1 MFYITILFV
10 TTLIILVNCRIIGG
24 GYNDEYLSLDTTK
37 KEKGI
42 AAILIV
48 LHHLSQRV
56 KVSGSFVILGYIGFI
71 LVAVFFFISGYGL
84 SYGVRYKHD
93 YLKGFF
99 KRRLLP
105 VLVPYWI
112 VNTVDIVFYLIK
124 GTVFTPMQYV
134 LSFIGIDVIT
144 GTWFVTAILI
154 MYIIFWLAFK
164 CMKSY
169 IVLGLCLIGYCII
182 CINLNLHSSYTASIS
197 AFALGVFWNKID
209 RRMITWIREKY
220 FLKLTFVLVTFGIMF
235 LGRLIL
241 SAKGINNEIVH
252 LILRNLI
259 SVLFVLALIAVNQK
273 VQFTGKTLQW
283 LGNISY
289 ELYIVHY
296 VLLSMLSGLNTKV
309 YVVAV
314 LGGGLLLSTLLW
326 KTDKRLINRII

>member
-1 MFYITILFV
+1 MLYITLLFV
-10 TTLIILVNCRIIGG
+10 AILIILVNCRMVG
-24 GYNDEYLSLDTTK
+24 GYNDEYLSPDTTK

-56 KVSGSFVILGYIGFI
+56 KVSGPFVILGYIGFI

-84 SYGVRYKHD
+84 SYGVQYKHD
-93 YLKGFF
+93 YLKGFLR
-99 KRRLLP
+99 KRLLP

-112 VNTVDIVFYLIK
+112 VNTVDIVFYLSG

-197 AFALGVFWNKID
+197 AFALGVCWDKID
-209 RRMITWIREKY
+209 RRMITWIRERY
-220 FLKLTFVLVTFGIMF
+220 YLKLTVILGAFGIMF

-241 SAKGINNEIVH
+241 SAQGINNEIVH

-259 SVLFVLALIAVNQK
+259 SALFVLALIAVNQK
-273 VQFTGKTLQW
+273 VQFTGKTLEW

-296 VLLSMLSGLNTKV
+296 VLLSMLSSLNPDV

-326 KTDKRLINRII
+326 KTDKRLIKRII

>member
-1 MFYITILFV
+1 M
-10 TTLIILVNCRIIGG
+10 
-24 GYNDEYLSLDTTK
+24 
-37 KEKGI
+37 
-42 AAILIV
+42 
-48 LHHLSQRV
+48 
-56 KVSGSFVILGYIGFI
+56 ILGYIGFI

-84 SYGVRYKHD
+84 SYGVQYKHD
-93 YLKGFF
+93 YLKGFLR
-99 KRRLLP
+99 KRLLP

-112 VNTVDIVFYLIK
+112 VNTVDIVFYLSE

-169 IVLGLCLIGYCII
+169 MVLGLCLIGYCII
-182 CINLNLHSSYTASIS
+182 CINLNMHSSYTASIS

-220 FLKLTFVLVTFGIMF
+220 FLKLTLILGTFGIMF

-252 LILRNLI
+252 FILRNLI

-273 VQFTGKTLQW
+273 VQFTGKTLEW

-309 YVVAV
+309 YIVAV

-326 KTDKRLINRII
+326 KTDKRLIKRII

>member
-1 MFYITILFV
+1 MAVELS
-10 TTLIILVNCRIIGG
+10 G
-24 GYNDEYLSLDTTK
+24 GYNDEYLSIDKTK

-56 KVSGSFVILGYIGFI
+56 KVSGPFVILGYIGFI
-71 LVAVFFFISGYGL
+71 LVAIFFFISGYGL
-84 SYGVRYKHD
+84 SYGVQYKRD

-124 GTVFTPMQYV
+124 GTFFTPMQYV

-164 CMKSY
+164 CKKSY
-169 IVLGLCLIGYCII
+169 VVLGICLIGYCII

-197 AFALGVFWNKID
+197 AFALGVCWNKID
-209 RRMITWIREKY
+209 RRMITWIRERY
-220 FLKLTFVLVTFGIMF
+220 YLKSLIILGTFGIMF
-235 LGRLIL
+235 FGRLVL
-241 SAKGINNEIVH
+241 SAKGLNNEVAQFV
-252 LILRNLI
+252 LRNLI
-259 SVLFVLALIAVNQK
+259 SVLFVYALIAVTQK
-273 VQFTGKTLQW
+273 VQFTGKVLEW

-289 ELYIVHY
+289 ELYIVHS
-296 VLLSMLSGLNTKV
+296 VLLSMLSSLNPDV

-326 KTDKRLINRII
+326 KADKRLTKYIIK

>member
-1 MFYITILFV
+1 MLYITLLFAAI
-10 TTLIILVNCRIIGG
+10 LIILVNCRIVG
-24 GYNDEYLSLDTTK
+24 GYNDEYLSPDTTK

-56 KVSGSFVILGYIGFI
+56 KVSGPFVILGYIGFI
-71 LVAVFFFISGYGL
+71 LVAIFFFISGYGL
-84 SYGVRYKHD
+84 SYGVQYKRD

-124 GTVFTPMQYV
+124 GTFFTPMQYV

-164 CMKSY
+164 CKKSY
-169 IVLGLCLIGYCII
+169 VVLGICLIGYCII

-197 AFALGVFWNKID
+197 AFALGVCWNKID
-209 RRMITWIREKY
+209 RRMITWIRERY
-220 FLKLTFVLVTFGIMF
+220 YLKSLIILGTFGIMF
-235 LGRLIL
+235 FGRLVL
-241 SAKGINNEIVH
+241 SAKGLNNEVAQFV
-252 LILRNLI
+252 LRNLI
-259 SVLFVLALIAVNQK
+259 SVLFVYALIAVTQK
-273 VQFTGKTLQW
+273 VQFTGKVLEW

-289 ELYIVHY
+289 ELYIVHS
-296 VLLSMLSGLNTKV
+296 VLLSMLSSLNPDV

-326 KTDKRLINRII
+326 KADKRLTKYIIK

>member
-1 MFYITILFV
+1 MIYIVFIIAL
-10 TTLIILVNCRIIGG
+10 LIILVNCRIVGG
-24 GYNDEYLSLDTTK
+24 GYNDEYLSPDTTK

-56 KVSGSFVILGYIGFI
+56 KVSGPFVILGYIGFI

-84 SYGVRYKHD
+84 SYGVQYKHN
-93 YLKGFF
+93 YLKGFLR
-99 KRRLLP
+99 KRLLP

-112 VNTVDIVFYLIK
+112 VNTVDIVFYLSE

-209 RRMITWIREKY
+209 RRVITWIREKY
-220 FLKLTFVLVTFGIMF
+220 FLKLTVILGTFGIMF

-241 SAKGINNEIVH
+241 SAQGINNEIVH

-259 SVLFVLALIAVNQK
+259 SALFVLALIAVNQK
-273 VQFTGKTLQW
+273 VQFTGKTLEW

-309 YVVAV
+309 YIVAV

-326 KTDKRLINRII
+326 KTDKRLIKRII